1 MKKSNTS
8 DSFDDYFLK
17 SSLWYDHVE
26 SSLNNINN
34 VMRMEE
40 RSTTSVHFRSLFSKS
55 PFLKFESMVRCR
67 KFRKAEFAFH
77 NLKSLIKKR
86 RRFEKCLF

>member
-40 RSTTSVHFRSLFSKS
+40 RSTTSVH
-55 PFLKFESMVRCR
+55 VRCR